1 MSVPP
6 VGFKEWTCIDPNI
19 ATVKFYPIRFW
30 LGLHAKARNL
40 HVCELN
46 TRLKPFKIEAKPKLL
61 WLPEIVAK
69 PSDLSPFWKYSRNLF
84 WYTWCREDLLLEF
97 EWDVKIGEEQKN
109 EATLTT
115 SLKKVKT
122 YMTAAWKVRKGC
134 QENIDDK
141 WKKENNLKIQNQNH
155 ICNLH
160 EKLKFECTLIE
171 EVGLVMNTHL
181 GNNSCWLIKTGGN

>member
-97 EWDVKIGEEQKN
+97 EGDVKIGEEQKN

-171 EVGLVMNTHL
+171 EVRFGDEHTF
-181 GNNSCWLIKTGGN
+181 WEQ